1 MLFSLPSV
9 PKCQNSNWLLSLL
22 LSDKIASFNHMF
34 LAGELFLQQKDKREK
49 KETTT
54 QKMSFLFFRVET
66 TGSYNSGKIVSKI
79 LLLHLFA

>member
-1 MLFSLPSV
+1 
-9 PKCQNSNWLLSLL
+9 
-22 LSDKIASFNHMF
+22 MF

-54 QKMSFLFFRVET
+54 QKMSFLFFQVET
-66 TGSYNSGKIVSKI
+66 TGSYNSGRIVSKV